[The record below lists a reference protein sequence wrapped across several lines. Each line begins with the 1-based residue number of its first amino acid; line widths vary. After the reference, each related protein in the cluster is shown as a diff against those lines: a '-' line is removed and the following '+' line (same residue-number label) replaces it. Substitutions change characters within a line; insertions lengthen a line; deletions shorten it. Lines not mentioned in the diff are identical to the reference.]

1 MSFHLF
7 HIRVS
12 PQFPLNCRAIG
23 IGDIMHVI
31 ILFSF
36 TSLLMIPL
44 KPRPF
49 PPWDSFARAPERCSV
64 ASRPV
69 GRRLLAATG
78 ATCLFGSSHICSWW
92 SFVAYLTQ
100 LRF

>member
-23 IGDIMHVI
+23 IGDIMHGI

-44 KPRPF
+44 KPGPF
-49 PPWDSFARAPERCSV
+49 RHGIRLRGHRSAVRW
-64 ASRPV
+64 PV
-69 GRRLLAATG
+69 GLSADG
-78 ATCLFGSSHICSWW
+78 
-92 SFVAYLTQ
+92 Y
-100 LRF
+100 